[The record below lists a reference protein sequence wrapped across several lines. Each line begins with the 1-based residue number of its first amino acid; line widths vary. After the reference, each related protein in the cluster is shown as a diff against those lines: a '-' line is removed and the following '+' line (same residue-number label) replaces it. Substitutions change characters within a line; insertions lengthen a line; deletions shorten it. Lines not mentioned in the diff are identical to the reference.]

1 MTLDL
6 ASRILETLEN
16 HGFEAYY
23 VGGCV
28 RDWLL
33 SRPVHDIDIC
43 TNAHPGDVIRLF
55 PDHVPTGLKHG
66 TVSVRIAGQF
76 FEVTTY
82 RTEGKY
88 EDYRRPADVR
98 FVSELRLDLARR
110 DFTMNAMAMN
120 RAKELQD
127 PFGGRADI
135 ESKLVRAVGEPLVR
149 FQEDALRL
157 LRGVR
162 FAAQLG
168 FSLEEQTLAAM
179 RKTAPLLSH
188 IAVERVRE
196 ELNKMLGSDSP
207 QIGCALIHEIGLFA
221 YAPVLQRLFREAAA
235 ESWRIV
241 HVNTL
246 PQKWSLLLYAARF
259 TVEESKAVCQL
270 LKMSKRET
278 EAIVGLVE
286 LLRRVQ
292 PKWDAPETVEW
303 GQLLLDAGWDTCE
316 KLAVIL
322 QGCWWNRQEQAHS
335 LMQALAEKYRAMPV
349 KTLKELAVTGLDLQ
363 VALQKK
369 AGEWIVRVLRALL
382 VQTALHGLPNT
393 PEALIEAAQK
403 EVAQDEH

>member
-1 MTLDL
+1 MTLHL
-6 ASRILETLEN
+6 ASRILETLEQN
-16 HGFEAYY
+16 GYEAYY

-66 TVSVRIAGQF
+66 TVSVRIDGQF

-88 EDYRRPADVR
+88 EDYRRPAEVQ
-98 FVSELRLDLARR
+98 FVSELKLDLARR

-120 RAKELQD
+120 RVKELQD
-127 PFGGRADI
+127 PFGGREDLAK
-135 ESKLVRAVGEPLVR
+135 KLVRAVGEPLER
-149 FQEDALRL
+149 FREDALRL
-157 LRGVR
+157 LRCVR

-168 FSLEEQTLAAM
+168 FSIEPHTLAAM
-179 RKTAPLLSH
+179 KKTAPLLAH

-196 ELNKMLGSDSP
+196 ELNKMLASESP
-207 QIGCALIHEIGLFA
+207 HIGCAIINETGLCG
-221 YAPVLQRLFREAAA
+221 YSPVLQRLFRDGAA
-235 ESWRIV
+235 ESWRVV
-241 HVNTL
+241 HVQSL

-259 TVEESKAVCQL
+259 PAEESKAVCQL

-278 EAIVGLVE
+278 EAIVGFVE
-286 LLRRVQ
+286 LLHRLQ
-292 PKWDAPETVEW
+292 PSWDAPEPVEW

-316 KLAVIL
+316 KLAGIL
-322 QGCWWNRQEQAHS
+322 RGCWWNQQAQTQS
-335 LMQALAEKYRAMPV
+335 VIQTLGETYQAMPV
-349 KTLKELAVTGLDLQ
+349 KTIKELAVTGLDLQ

-369 AGEWIVRVLRALL
+369 AGEWIVHVLRALL

-393 PEALIEAAQK
+393 PEALIEAARK
-403 EVAQDEH
+403 EVAQYEH

>member
-1 MTLDL
+1 MTLHL
-6 ASRILETLEN
+6 ANRILETLEK

-43 TNAHPGDVIRLF
+43 TNAHPSDVIRLF

-66 TVSVRIAGQF
+66 TVSVRIEGQF

-88 EDYRRPADVR
+88 EDYRRPADVQ
-98 FVSELRLDLARR
+98 FVSELRLDLERR

-135 ESKLVRAVGEPLVR
+135 AQKLVRAVGEPLER
-149 FQEDALRL
+149 FREDALRL
-157 LRGVR
+157 LRAVR

-168 FSLEEQTLAAM
+168 FSIEAQTLAAM
-179 RKTAPLLSH
+179 QQTAPLLSH

-196 ELNKMLGSDSP
+196 ELNKMLASDSP
-207 QIGCALIHEIGLFA
+207 QIGCALINETGLFG
-221 YAPVLQRLFREAAA
+221 YAPGLQRLFRDAAS
-235 ESWRIV
+235 EFWRAV
-241 HVNTL
+241 HVESL
-246 PQKWSLLLYAARF
+246 AQKWSLLLYTARF
-259 TVEESKAVCQL
+259 TAAGSKAFCQSL
-270 LKMSKRET
+270 RMSKRET
-278 EAIVGLVE
+278 ETIVGFVE
-286 LLRRVQ
+286 LLERIQ

-316 KLAVIL
+316 QLAGIL
-322 QGCWWNRQEQAHS
+322 QSCWWKQPAQTHS
-335 LMQALAEKYRAMPV
+335 LMQTLAEQYRAMPV
-349 KTLKELAVTGLDLQ
+349 KTMKELAVTGLDLQ

-369 AGEWIVRVLRALL
+369 AGEWIVHVLRALL

-393 PEALIEAAQK
+393 PEALIEAAKK